1 MVLEVIS
8 AALLLSGAFLCLVAG
23 IGVMRL
29 PDVFA
34 RMHAATKA
42 ATLGLMLISIAALL
56 QVDDAGEI
64 VALVLIVVVQFLTS
78 PVAAHM
84 VGRAAYRAGGLLS
97 SATVLDELAGR
108 TDTSAAE

>member
-1 MVLEVIS
+1 MILDIVSGV
-8 AALLLSGAFLCLVAG
+8 LLLSGTFLCLVAG
-23 IGVMRL
+23 LGIMRL

-42 ATLGLMLISIAALL
+42 ATLGLMLISIAALF
-56 QVDDAGEI
+56 QVRDAGEI

-97 SATVLDELAGR
+97 EDTVVDELAGR

>member
-1 MVLEVIS
+1 MILDVIS
-8 AALLLSGAFLCLVAG
+8 GALLLSGAFLCLVAG
-23 IGVMRL
+23 IGVVRL

-42 ATLGLMLISIAALL
+42 ATLGLMLVSIAALF
-56 QVDDAGEI
+56 QVRDAGEI

-97 SATVLDELAGR
+97 DETVVDELAGR